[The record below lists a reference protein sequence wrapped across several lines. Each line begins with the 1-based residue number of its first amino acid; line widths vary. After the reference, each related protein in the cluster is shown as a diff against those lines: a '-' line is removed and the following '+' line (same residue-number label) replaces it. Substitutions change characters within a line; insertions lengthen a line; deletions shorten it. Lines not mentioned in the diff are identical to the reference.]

1 MTKEIDK
8 ARVNPSKRL
17 QPNTT
22 DLIIPKKKG
31 KKKLAS
37 CWLLQYEEFKNN
49 HFITT
54 SSLQQQGRWK
64 RTKFKWT

>member
-22 DLIIPKKKG
+22 DLIIPKKKE
-31 KKKLAS
+31 KKS
-37 CWLLQYEEFKNN
+37 WLHADCYNMK
-49 HFITT
+49 
-54 SSLQQQGRWK
+54 SSKIIIL
-64 RTKFKWT
+64 

>member
-22 DLIIPKKKG
+22 DLIIPKKKE
-31 KKKLAS
+31 KKAGFML
-37 CWLLQYEEFKNN
+37 
-49 HFITT
+49 IVTI
-54 SSLQQQGRWK
+54 
-64 RTKFKWT
+64 